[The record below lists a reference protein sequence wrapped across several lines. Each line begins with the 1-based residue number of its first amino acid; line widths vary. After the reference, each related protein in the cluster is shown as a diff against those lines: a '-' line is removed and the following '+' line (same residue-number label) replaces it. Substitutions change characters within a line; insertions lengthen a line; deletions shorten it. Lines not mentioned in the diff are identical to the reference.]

1 MKVFGPRA
9 TGVNEAIEANGAFM
23 DPSEDAKRLD
33 PRRTVHL
40 ATYLSS
46 IEMLR
51 LESLRVHMRPQP
63 TRSSLL
69 HAIILDWIESQEK
82 RK

>member
-1 MKVFGPRA
+1 MPEQIAG
-9 TGVNEAIEANGAFM
+9 N
-23 DPSEDAKRLD
+23 LD

-40 ATYLSS
+40 ATYLSN

>member
-1 MKVFGPRA
+1 MSP
-9 TGVNEAIEANGAFM
+9 
-23 DPSEDAKRLD
+23 PDADKNMD

-40 ATYLSS
+40 ATYLSN